1 MPNFIPSG
9 LTEEQMAKAGLTTS
23 PPEQSQGDEYE
34 GPVWQ
39 TTFIN
44 KRPEPVRVFSERG
57 MDLLLVPAKGE
68 SALFSWDPGTMYA
81 PLKTVTFEKG
91 DKVDISWR
99 HGFDDPLDK
108 VPFSI
113 LLDNRDGSSSESIK
127 VGEQYFECLR
137 GIPRRVSVDID
148 DQLVVFKAIRYVKRT
163 LEEPIPGNKD
173 YLRKRTIVEKVL
185 VPRKKSEIKA
195 IKKSLSDEAAER
207 ARRQAERRFKGVEG
221 MDEETADGAEMF
233 GPDVKG

>member
-1 MPNFIPSG
+1 MGGNFIPSG
-9 LTEEQMAKAGLTTS
+9 LTEEQIAKAGLATS
-23 PPEQSQGDEYE
+23 PSEQPQGDEYT
-34 GPVWQ
+34 GP
-39 TTFIN
+39 TYETKFIN
-44 KRPEPVRVFSERG
+44 HRPDPVRVFSERG

-68 SALFSWDPGTMYA
+68 SVLLSWDPRTMYA
-81 PLKTVTFEKG
+81 PFSKVVY
-91 DKVDISWR
+91 DKKDQVSVSLR

-127 VGEQYFECLR
+127 VGEEYFECLR

-148 DQLVVFKAIRYVKRT
+148 DQLVIFKAIRYIKRT

-185 VPRKKSEIKA
+185 VPRKKSEIAK
-195 IKKSLSDEAAER
+195 IKKLLSDEAAQR
-207 ARRQAERRFKGVEG
+207 ARRDAERRFKGVEG
-221 MDEETADGAEMF
+221 AEEDESEVL
-233 GPDVKG
+233 GPEV